1 MSTLLLSL
9 FVLQTPADDIA
20 QVISESQ
27 AAHTALGVLGMAGA
41 IVYGLVRLYRAGWC
55 QSLVVLI
62 SPKLGWD
69 SWPRGVKVGVV
80 FGAAFV
86 LAVCTSLAQAQ
97 VITLAVVLSGLG
109 VGFGAGV
116 LALGAD
122 QTVSGIIK
130 RGEVSTPAE
139 PKP

>member
-9 FVLQTPADDIA
+9 FVLQTPDQDVLQLIAD
-20 QVISESQ
+20 SQ
-27 AAHTALGVLGMAGA
+27 AAHTALGVLGLAGA
-41 IVYGLVRLYRAGWC
+41 LVYGLVRLYRLAWC
-55 QSLVVLI
+55 QSIVIEI

-69 SWPRGVKVGVV
+69 SWPRLAKVGFV

-86 LAVCTSLAQAQ
+86 LALCTFLAQAQ
-97 VITLAVVLSGLG
+97 AITLAVVISGLG

-116 LALGAD
+116 AALGAD
-122 QTVSGIIK
+122 QTISGIVK
-130 RGEVSTPAE
+130 AGEKSE